1 MTAEGNEKT
10 ATDRSLIRCFFF
22 WGIMARSFSEI
33 DGTANTAGGG
43 KETVL
48 SQDERE
54 DKIASGI
61 D

>member
-1 MTAEGNEKT
+1 MKKWPRIEVCL
-10 ATDRSLIRCFFF
+10 DVFF

>member
-1 MTAEGNEKT
+1 
-10 ATDRSLIRCFFF
+10 
-22 WGIMARSFSEI
+22 MARSFSEI